1 MLRRHLGENNM
12 RKCSARKSVHPVS
25 GLLLG
30 LLLLFSPLSI
40 PLGTAWGA
48 TASSL
53 VDAAKREGSLR
64 IVVFPSLTPL
74 AEAFEKK
81 YGIKVEGIYVGD
93 PDILRKVS
101 TESEAGIYET
111 DIFGTST
118 GPTGSKLNK
127 WTLPYTPAGYE
138 KVAKLKEALPSGW
151 NQIPL
156 FNNVVGVIYHKDLV
170 PASQVP
176 KSIYDLLKPEF
187 KGKIISRTPW
197 LGSNYL
203 TQILAYSTW
212 FNHDMKK
219 WSDYWTRLKV
229 NVARYETGWPA
240 LHFAVGLKEFSL
252 GVFTLPYTATLWGPS
267 YPGLAYST
275 FKEGGIWWPNM
286 TAIHKNAPHPNAAK
300 LFTNFLISDEG
311 QKLIADGGNV
321 PASRDVA
328 PKPELKRALEGIKLF
343 DGKLQTTLVTED
355 EQRGEE
361 WRKRIQA
368 IYQ

>member
-1 MLRRHLGENNM
+1 MHKPTLKRRTAAIL
-12 RKCSARKSVHPVS
+12 CCA
-25 GLLLG
+25 
-30 LLLLFSPLSI
+30 LFSLLALFAPERALLR
-40 PLGTAWGA
+40 PAWSA

-53 VDAAKREGSLR
+53 EDAAKREKSLR

-81 YGIKVEGIYVGD
+81 YGIKIEGIYVGD

-127 WTLPYTPAGYE
+127 WSLAYKPAGYE
-138 KVAKLKEALPSGW
+138 KVAKLKEALPAGW

-156 FNNVVGVIYHKDLV
+156 FNNVVGVIYHKDLISS
-170 PASQVP
+170 SQVP
-176 KSIYDLLKPEF
+176 RSIYDLLKPEF

-203 TQILAYSTW
+203 THILSYSTW
-212 FNHDMKK
+212 FNHDMNK
-219 WSDYWTRLKV
+219 WRDYWTRLKA
-229 NVARYETGWPA
+229 NIGRYEPGWPA
-240 LHFAVGLKEFSL
+240 LHSAVGLKEFPL
-252 GVFTLPYTATLWGPS
+252 GVFTLPYTATLWGPN

-286 TAIHKNAPHPNAAK
+286 VVIHKNAPHPNAAK
-300 LFTNFLISDEG
+300 LFMNFTISDEG
-311 QKLIADGGNV
+311 QKIIAAGGNV
-321 PASRDVA
+321 PASTGVA
-328 PKPELKRALEGIKLF
+328 AKPELKQALEGIKLF

-355 EQRGEE
+355 VEKGDE

>member
-1 MLRRHLGENNM
+1 MAGRKTNM
-12 RKCSARKSVHPVS
+12 EKSLARKIVDLGS
-25 GLLLG
+25 GALLTLLAVFALLG
-30 LLLLFSPLSI
+30 TPPRPL
-40 PLGTAWGA
+40 WGA
-48 TASSL
+48 AASSPE
-53 VDAAKREGSLR
+53 DAAKREGNLR

-74 AEAFEKK
+74 AESFEKK

-127 WTLPYTPAGYE
+127 WALAYRPAGYE
-138 KVAKLKEALPSGW
+138 KVAKLKEALPAGW

-156 FNNVVGVIYHKDLV
+156 FNNVVGVAYHKNLI
-170 PASQVP
+170 PSPQVP

-203 TQILAYSTW
+203 THILSYSTW
-212 FNHDMKK
+212 FNHDMNK
-219 WSDYWTRLKV
+219 WRDYWTRLKV
-229 NVARYETGWPA
+229 NIGRYEPGWPA
-240 LHFAVGLKEFSL
+240 LHFAVGLKEFPL
-252 GVFTLPYTATLWGPS
+252 AVFTLPYSATLWGTD

-275 FKEGGIWWPNM
+275 FREGGIWWPNM
-286 TAIHKNAPHPNAAK
+286 AAIHKNAPHPNAAK
-300 LFTNFLISDEG
+300 LFMNFLISEEG
-311 QKLIADGGNV
+311 QKLLADGGNI
-321 PASRDVA
+321 PASTAVA
-328 PKPELKRALEGIKLF
+328 PQPELKQALAGIKLF

-355 EQRGEE
+355 VEKGEE